1 VLGGAVV
8 VALAGVT
15 ATFDLGRPLDAT
27 PAPAAEPS
35 EVKIKF
41 VSAPP
46 GAEVRLA
53 GTSDLLGVTPF
64 TRSFPR
70 SERTATF
77 ELAKPGF
84 ATVTQDIRLAGDD
97 AIAVALTPVSAIAPA
112 LPLFPAAPPA
122 PPAAPKPDRPHNAV
136 PAKRTEPPPSDRPPD
151 RNGTMDVFKRE

>member
-15 ATFDLGRPLDAT
+15 VAFDLGRPLDAT
-27 PAPAAEPS
+27 LAPAAQPS

-46 GAEVRLA
+46 GAEVRRA
-53 GTSDLLGVTPF
+53 GTSEPLGVTPF

-70 SERTATF
+70 SERAATF

-84 ATVTQDIRLAGDD
+84 TTVTQDISLAGDD
-97 AIAVALTPVSAIAPA
+97 AVAVALTPVSAPAPSVPA
-112 LPLFPAAPPA
+112 LRAAPPA
-122 PPAAPKPDRPHNAV
+122 PPAAPRSDRPHNAV
-136 PAKRTEPPPSDRPPD
+136 PAKPTAQPPSDRPPD